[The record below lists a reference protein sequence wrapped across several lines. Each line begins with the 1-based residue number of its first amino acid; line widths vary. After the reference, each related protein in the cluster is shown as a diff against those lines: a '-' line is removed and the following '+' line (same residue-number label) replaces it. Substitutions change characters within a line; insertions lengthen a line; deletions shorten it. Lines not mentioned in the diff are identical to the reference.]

1 MTSIKKIRIGII
13 SLGCPKN
20 TADTENILSL
30 LISKLPNLELSS
42 PENADIVLINTCG
55 FLKAARNEVYEN
67 IEEFEKKRV
76 VILGCLAGSFTREDM
91 QKYPQIYAVATEVNY
106 KKLPQILNSI
116 TKNKKSYEVAK
127 EPLKFIK
134 TFGKS
139 LITPKSYAYI
149 KIAEGCNNRCSY
161 CLIPKLKGRFRSRPM
176 NEIIIEAKS
185 LIKDGVKELVLVAQD
200 CGAYGSDLGEAKS
213 TSNTNP
219 RSNMKKTTLSLLLK
233 KLVKIPGD
241 FWVRVLYVYP
251 ERITDE
257 LLETMA
263 SNPKICRYLDIPLQH
278 GDDEILKKMNRFSN
292 TKKVLERIENIR
304 KKVPGITLR
313 TTFITGFPGEK
324 TENFE
329 HLLIFMKEIN
339 FDHVGVFEY
348 SREPGT
354 LAYDMDIQISS
365 ATKKLRKEKAMAL
378 QQKIS
383 LANNKKLIGQT
394 ITALIEKYDSNAG
407 KNGEGIYIAR
417 SHRFAPEI
425 DGEII
430 IKVSKKSSKKLPL
443 NTFQKIEITGATEYD
458 LKSQI

>member
-278 GDDEILKKMNRFSN
+278 GDDEI
-292 TKKVLERIENIR
+292 
-304 KKVPGITLR
+304 
-313 TTFITGFPGEK
+313 
-324 TENFE
+324 
-329 HLLIFMKEIN
+329 
-339 FDHVGVFEY
+339 
-348 SREPGT
+348 
-354 LAYDMDIQISS
+354 
-365 ATKKLRKEKAMAL
+365 
-378 QQKIS
+378 
-383 LANNKKLIGQT
+383 
-394 ITALIEKYDSNAG
+394 
-407 KNGEGIYIAR
+407 
-417 SHRFAPEI
+417 
-425 DGEII
+425 
-430 IKVSKKSSKKLPL
+430 
-443 NTFQKIEITGATEYD
+443 
-458 LKSQI
+458 